1 MLYFYSFRGQMSSI
15 DGVIFYNYFL
25 WDHIIIESHN
35 TSYFMRILSLI
46 RFKHNFL
53 DKKDLV
59 IEKQKQ
65 VQRFAQ
71 NQLNFTQVHEV

>member
-1 MLYFYSFRGQMSSI
+1 
-15 DGVIFYNYFL
+15 
-25 WDHIIIESHN
+25 
-35 TSYFMRILSLI
+35 MRILSLI
-46 RFKHNFL
+46 RLKHNFL

-71 NQLNFTQVHEV
+71 NQLNLTQVHDV